1 MLAEL
6 DPAVHY
12 LSRSSWD
19 RSATAHS
26 THQEL
31 FTPITG
37 KKSVADRLWL
47 AFGHMEDA
55 TELIDQHQLGFA
67 FPVQGML
74 MKHYR
79 ANPAPE
85 WWEKLN
91 QSYTQAM
98 VELYRSHDAAHPRSR
113 QLLFYW
119 AKRSEYVLE
128 YLSCV
133 QSLREAAIAKKSGD
147 KDSAIE
153 HLETAME
160 QLYNAID
167 TLSDIARDPSDRGLI
182 AVLNAYAYRPLVL
195 EYEAML
201 SEE

>member
-1 MLAEL
+1 
-6 DPAVHY
+6 
-12 LSRSSWD
+12 
-19 RSATAHS
+19 
-26 THQEL
+26 
-31 FTPITG
+31 
-37 KKSVADRLWL
+37 
-47 AFGHMEDA
+47 
-55 TELIDQHQLGFA
+55 LIDQHQLGFA

-85 WWEKLN
+85 WWEKLK

-98 VELYRSHDAAHPRSR
+98 IELYRSHDAAHPRSR

-133 QSLREAAIAKKSGD
+133 QSLRKAAIAKKSGD
-147 KDSAIE
+147 KDSAME
-153 HLETAME
+153 HLEMAME

-182 AVLNAYAYRPLVL
+182 AVLNTYAYRPLVL